1 MVCWSISAARG
12 SAPYEK
18 AALFS
23 QKTVN
28 KQDEVIG
35 TTACLCLSDGDDD
48 GAPHWI
54 TVDSAST
61 SSFILPLQPFHHF
74 RTGAVNQC
82 IVATFFSKEA
92 KTCFGFEFLIIC
104 YHGFLFYSDLRIESI
119 WKQLSL

>member
-1 MVCWSISAARG
+1 MIVIRQLYTNSLPVKQRLWLMVCWLISAARR

-48 GAPHWI
+48 DGAPHWI

-61 SSFILPLQPFHHF
+61 SSFLLPLQPFHHF

-82 IVATFFSKEA
+82 IVATY
-92 KTCFGFEFLIIC
+92 FLKKQK
-104 YHGFLFYSDLRIESI
+104 LALDLNF
-119 WKQLSL
+119 